1 MRTSTRLILI
11 LTVLV
16 GLIMAAGGYYRL
28 RQRETFLQRMLQN
41 EMHAQALTLQIALE
55 NVFRAG
61 RPQEAQL
68 LIDSL
73 SQNPKVFGVL
83 VFDETGTAVLASS
96 SMTAENRQQNEAA
109 RSVATTGIPTERTRR
124 FNNEEVASL
133 LTPLS
138 LGAARRGAFELAQPT
153 SFIKTELALAR
164 RDITVVTLLVFA
176 AILLAVLAVMRYS
189 LVQPIRALVRGAAA
203 LGRGDLNYRVPEP
216 RQGSELAQLA
226 REFNRMA
233 DSLAEQRQ
241 TAEREAERRLKLE
254 RELRDT
260 ERLAAVGRLAAG
272 VAHEIGT
279 PLNVIDARA
288 EQLLERVDAPLPI
301 RQRNLTIIRGQIER
315 ITRIV
320 RQLLNLARPY
330 QLHRT
335 PTAAGPL
342 VAGVVELLEAD
353 AARQQIEL
361 VIHKVENVLFDID
374 SELIHQVLLNVC
386 QNGLHAMPDG
396 GRLLIAC
403 AGPLLLRNGQRF
415 ASISVRDTGTGIAPE
430 HLMHLFD
437 PFFTTKDIGNGTGLG
452 LAVSRRIVEEHGG
465 WITATN
471 NATRGAQFT
480 LYLPVAKEA
489 VAEAATVAEVPGT
502 KELQP
507 SAGIKQRKPREQAAQ
522 APQPV

>member
-1 MRTSTRLILI
+1 MHVVCCSGQPKLKLGPQLKKMKTSTRLILI

-28 RQRETFLQRMLQN
+28 RQRELSLQRAMRN
-41 EMHAQALTLQIALE
+41 EMRAQALTLQIALE
-55 NVFRAG
+55 NVYRAG
-61 RPQEAQL
+61 RTQEAQQ

-73 SQNPKVFGVL
+73 SQNPKVYGVR
-83 VFDETGTAVLASS
+83 VFDNTGKGVMSSASLAHENNRLN
-96 SMTAENRQQNEAA
+96 AEAQQ
-109 RSVATTGIPTERTRR
+109 VATTKVPTEITRR
-124 FNNEEVASL
+124 FNEDEVFSL
-133 LTPLS
+133 ISPLS
-138 LGAARRGAFELAQPT
+138 LGDGRRGAFELAQPT
-153 SFIKTELALAR
+153 SFIKTEIALAQS
-164 RDITVVTLLVFA
+164 DITILTLFLFV
-176 AILLAVLAVMRYS
+176 AILLVVLLVMRYS
-189 LVQPIRALVRGAAA
+189 LVQPIHALLRGAAA
-203 LGRGDLNYRVPEP
+203 LGRGDLNYRVLEP

-254 RELRDT
+254 RELRET

-288 EQLLERVDAPLPI
+288 EQLLERAEAPLST
-301 RQRNLTIIRGQIER
+301 RQRNLTIIRTQIDR

-330 QLHRT
+330 QLHRA

-342 VAGVVELLEAD
+342 IAGVIELLEAD
-353 AARQQIEL
+353 AARAQIEL
-361 VIHKVENVLFDID
+361 TVNHPEDILFEVD
-374 SELIHQVLLNVC
+374 SELIHQVLLNIC

-396 GRLLIAC
+396 GRLVIEC
-403 AGPLLLRNGQRF
+403 TGPTLLKNGQRF
-415 ASISVRDTGTGIAPE
+415 ASLNVRDNGTGIAPE
-430 HLMHLFD
+430 HLAHLFD
-437 PFFTTKDIGNGTGLG
+437 PFFTTKDVGNGTGLG

-471 NATRGAQFT
+471 NATGGAKFT
-480 LYLPVAKEA
+480 VHLPVAENIVTKQPASPLIA
-489 VAEAATVAEVPGT
+489 VC
-502 KELQP
+502 
-507 SAGIKQRKPREQAAQ
+507 S
-522 APQPV
+522 